1 MAVIVGRVHAWPT
14 PQVPQLPGSPAP
26 APVRVH
32 DSSSGELVEAAP
44 GPQARLYACGI
55 TPYDATHIGHAN
67 TYVAFDLLV
76 RAWRDAGKDVIYA
89 SNVTDVDDPLLER
102 AEATGMDWRELAAA
116 QTALFGEDMTALGV
130 IPPGTWTGAVE
141 SIPDVARAVAAMIES
156 GAAYRVPL
164 EPGAGGSTP
173 DLGDVYADLT
183 ADPGFGSVAH
193 LDREQALATFA
204 ERGGDPDREGK
215 KDPLDPLMWRR
226 ERPGEPAWDGGPLG
240 SGRPGWHIECAV
252 IARDGLGLS
261 AGERFD
267 VQGGGTDLLFPHH
280 EMSTSHL
287 RVLCSGP
294 HGGAA
299 PDGSAPGG
307 GSAPEGGERAGAR
320 THVHAGLVAYQGE
333 KMSKSL
339 GNLVLVSRLRDAGH
353 DPMAIRLALLAH
365 HYRTEWEWD
374 ETSLPAG
381 EARLVRW
388 RDAVSGN
395 GGPSADETLAAVRA
409 ALANDLDAPAAL
421 AAVDA
426 WADLALEPSRDTSA
440 DEEGAP
446 GVLARTVN
454 ALLGVRL

>member
-1 MAVIVGRVHAWPT
+1 
-14 PQVPQLPGSPAP
+14 
-26 APVRVH
+26 VRVH
-32 DSSSGELVEAAP
+32 DSSTGELVEAAP
-44 GPQARLYACGI
+44 GPRARLYACGI

-76 RAWRDAGKDVIYA
+76 RAWLDAGKDVVYT

-102 AEATGMDWRELAAA
+102 AEATGADWRELAAS
-116 QTALFGEDMTALGV
+116 QTALFREDMTALGV
-130 IPPGTWTGAVE
+130 IPPRTWTGAVE
-141 SIPDVARAVAAMIES
+141 SVADVARAVAAMIEA

-173 DLGDVYADLT
+173 DLGDVYADLG
-183 ADPGFGSVAH
+183 ADARFGTVAH
-193 LDREQALATFA
+193 LGRDQALATFA
-204 ERGGDPDREGK
+204 ERGGDPDRPGK
-215 KDPLDPLMWRR
+215 KDPLDPLLWRR

-240 SGRPGWHIECAV
+240 TGRPGWHIECAV
-252 IARDGLGLS
+252 IARDGLGL
-261 AGERFD
+261 ADGGRFD
-267 VQGGGTDLLFPHH
+267 VQGGGADLLFPHH

-287 RVLCSGP
+287 RVLCP
-294 HGGAA
+294 AHGDGTEQGA
-299 PDGSAPGG
+299 DGD
-307 GSAPEGGERAGAR
+307 GEPAGAR
-320 THVHAGLVAYQGE
+320 THVHAGLVGYEGE

-353 DPMAIRLALLAH
+353 DPMAVRLALLAH
-365 HYRTEWEWD
+365 HYRAEWEWD

-381 EARLVRW
+381 EARLERW

-395 GGPSADETLAAVRA
+395 GGPAAGETLSAVRA

-426 WADLALEPSRDTSA
+426 WADLSLDPARDTSA

-446 GVLARTVN
+446 GIIARTVN
-454 ALLGVRL
+454 ALLGVRI

>member
-1 MAVIVGRVHAWPT
+1 M
-14 PQVPQLPGSPAP
+14 
-26 APVRVH
+26 RVH
-32 DSSSGELVEAAP
+32 DSSTGELVEAAP

-76 RAWRDAGKDVIYA
+76 RAWLDAGKDVVYA

-102 AEATGMDWRELAAA
+102 AEATGVDWRELAAE
-116 QTALFGEDMTALGV
+116 QIALFCEDMTALGV
-130 IPPGTWTGAVE
+130 IPPRTWTGAVE
-141 SIPDVARAVAAMIES
+141 SVPDVARAVAAMIES
-156 GAAYRVPL
+156 GAAYRVPV
-164 EPGAGGSTP
+164 EPGAGGTTP
-173 DLGDVYADLT
+173 ELGDVYADLT
-183 ADPGFGSVAH
+183 ADPRFGNVAH
-193 LDREQALATFA
+193 LQREQALATFA
-204 ERGGDPDREGK
+204 ERGGDPDRPGK
-215 KDPLDPLMWRR
+215 KNPLDPLLWRR
-226 ERPGEPAWDGGPLG
+226 ERPGEPAWDGGSLG
-240 SGRPGWHIECAV
+240 SGRPGWHVECAV
-252 IARDGLGLS
+252 IARDGLGLA

-267 VQGGGTDLLFPHH
+267 VQGGGSDLLFPHH

-287 RVLCSGP
+287 RVLCPAPAGGP
-294 HGGAA
+294 
-299 PDGSAPGG
+299 S
-307 GSAPEGGERAGAR
+307 AGAR
-320 THVHAGLVAYQGE
+320 THVHAGLVGYEGE

-339 GNLVLVSRLRDAGH
+339 GNLVLVSRLRAAGH

-374 ETSLPAG
+374 ETALPAA

-395 GGPSADETLAAVRA
+395 GGPSPDATLAAVRA
-409 ALANDLDAPAAL
+409 ALADDLDAPAAL

-426 WADLALEPSRDTSA
+426 WAELSLDPVRDTSG

-454 ALLGVRL
+454 ALLGVRI